1 VRRAACGAIANQ
13 INHELRAIARGS
25 FPGFGPK
32 EIDMDTPIRD
42 RDGRAVGEAQA
53 VKHHDR
59 QLMTFSTS
67 GADRVPA
74 GQQARLHCAMA
85 SKGTGAAG
93 LVVAGGAL

>member
-1 VRRAACGAIANQ
+1 
-13 INHELRAIARGS
+13 
-25 FPGFGPK
+25 
-32 EIDMDTPIRD
+32 MDIPIRD

-59 QLMTFSTS
+59 QLMAFPTS
-67 GADRVPA
+67 GADQVPA
-74 GQQARLHCAMA
+74 RRLARLHRAMT

>member
-1 VRRAACGAIANQ
+1 
-13 INHELRAIARGS
+13 
-25 FPGFGPK
+25 
-32 EIDMDTPIRD
+32 MDIPIRD

-59 QLMTFSTS
+59 QLMAFPTS
-67 GADRVPA
+67 GADQVPA
-74 GQQARLHCAMA
+74 RRQARLHRAMT